1 MYPGPVP
8 KTIQIRDVPD
18 DVHATLRARAAQ
30 AGLSLSDYLLQRIE
44 GIARRPAIA
53 EVLERAQSRGG
64 PGPSVEDIVAAVRE
78 ARERGED

>member
-1 MYPGPVP
+1 VT

-30 AGLSLSDYLLQRIE
+30 AGMSLSDFLLHKLE
-44 GIARRPAIA
+44 GYARRPAVA

-64 PGPSVEDIVAAVRE
+64 SGPSVEDIVAAVRE
-78 ARERGED
+78 ARDRED

>member
-1 MYPGPVP
+1 MYACAVT

-30 AGLSLSDYLLQRIE
+30 VGMSLSDFLLQKLE
-44 GIARRPAIA
+44 GYARRPAIA

-64 PGPSVEDIVAAVRE
+64 SGPSVDDIVAAVRE
-78 ARERGED
+78 ARDRED

>member
-1 MYPGPVP
+1 MYAAGVP

-30 AGLSLSDYLLQRIE
+30 AGMSLSDFLLQKIE
-44 GIARRPAIA
+44 GYARRPAVA

-64 PGPSVEDIVAAVRE
+64 SGPSVQDIVAAVRQ
-78 ARERGED
+78 ARERES

>member
-1 MYPGPVP
+1 MYTGSVT

-30 AGLSLSDYLLQRIE
+30 AGMSLSDFLLQKLE
-44 GIARRPAIA
+44 GFARRPAIA

-64 PGPSVEDIVAAVRE
+64 SGPSVEDIVAAVRE
-78 ARERGED
+78 ARDRED

>member
-1 MYPGPVP
+1 MYAAGVT

-30 AGLSLSDYLLQRIE
+30 AGMSLSDFLRERIE

-53 EVLERAQSRGG
+53 DVLLRADRRSRPIELDAESVLE
-64 PGPSVEDIVAAVRE
+64 EVRR
-78 ARERGED
+78 AREGG

>member
-1 MYPGPVP
+1 MS

-30 AGLSLSDYLLQRIE
+30 AGMSLSDFLLQKIE
-44 GIARRPAIA
+44 GYARRPAIA

-64 PGPSVEDIVAAVRE
+64 GGPSVEDVVAAVRG
-78 ARERGED
+78 ARERGD